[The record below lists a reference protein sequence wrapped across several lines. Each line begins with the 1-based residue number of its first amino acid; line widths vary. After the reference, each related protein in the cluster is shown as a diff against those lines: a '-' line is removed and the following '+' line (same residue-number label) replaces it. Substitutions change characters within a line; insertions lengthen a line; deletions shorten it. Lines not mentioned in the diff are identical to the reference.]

1 MARARL
7 LGMRCGTTWP
17 GPFPLGEPA
26 YKRSSVAASS
36 SRLAPS
42 RIAGFGLV
50 IGRIKAGQLHTFLTL
65 AEPPFFIGF
74 VFAPLVGDN
83 LDQILRNY
91 PPPIIIHDDHVIGKH
106 GATAAAD
113 RLLPTDKCEAVDGCR
128 GRNAGTPHRK

>member
-42 RIAGFGLV
+42 GIAGFGLV
-50 IGRIKAGQLHTFLTL
+50 IGRIKPRQLHAFLDL
-65 AEPPFFIGF
+65 AEHPAFIEL
-74 VFAPLVGDN
+74 VFGPLVGDK

-91 PPPIIIHDDHVIGKH
+91 HRTIIIHDDHVIWQH
-106 GATAAAD
+106 GRSGSAAANRQMSD
-113 RLLPTDKCEAVDGCR
+113 V
-128 GRNAGTPHRK
+128 